1 MKIIIATII
10 KIIAGI
16 FVILIP
22 FFLVIHILDNL
33 LIIHDYHL
41 LKWVP
46 LLIIAS
52 GFYISGLINSKTPL
66 KWIPFLYISLLVSVP
81 MRSIYFPFFIF
92 VVLFATICLFITR
105 KEFKKK
111 YRLLSF
117 SVLIA
122 LFGYFL
128 LSQPLIIRKTKQI
141 SYINDELQ
149 NAIVLWDFSKGKADM
164 LPKHTFKDVD
174 NNDFQLQSLK
184 GKTVYV
190 TFWATWCK
198 ACIQE
203 KPELEKLKNDFK
215 DSTNIVFVDI
225 ALDGE
230 KQWQYYL
237 EKNNPK
243 GIQLISQNEAKT
255 RALFEFAGIPYAT
268 IINPD
273 GRYSKGTE
281 ISIKMAYNLLSNNG
295 GLSES
300 VNSKENEN
308 HIAFIF
314 AKITDNN
321 SKEFTIVP
329 PDTTEY
335 FMYQESNKAI
345 KLISFVNTY
354 HSEIIE
360 SGIKIPRYVY
370 FGIENTIQRNDSIIN
385 VGYFK
390 TSDVELQSLKLIDK
404 KE

>member
-1 MKIIIATII
+1 MKTVITTIF

-16 FVILIP
+16 LSILIP
-22 FFLVIHILDNL
+22 LIFVTYIAENFIYIHNYSILR
-33 LIIHDYHL
+33 
-41 LKWVP
+41 WVQ
-46 LLIIAS
+46 LLIIAT

-66 KWIPFLYISLLVSVP
+66 RWIPLLYISLLVCVP

-92 VVLFATICLFITR
+92 VVLFATISLFITR
-105 KEFKKK
+105 KEFKKR
-111 YRLLSF
+111 YRLLSLGF
-117 SVLIA
+117 LVV

-128 LSQPLIIRKTKQI
+128 LSQPLIIRKTKEI
-141 SYINDELQ
+141 SYINNELQ
-149 NAIVLWDFSKGKADM
+149 NAIVLWDFSKEKADI
-164 LPKHTFKDVD
+164 LPKHTFKDID

-198 ACIQE
+198 PCIQK

-230 KQWQYYL
+230 KQWRYYL
-237 EKNNPK
+237 EKNKPK
-243 GIQLISQNEAKT
+243 GIQLISKNEAKT
-255 RALFEFAGIPYAT
+255 RALFDFAGIPYAM

-281 ISIKMAYNLLSNNG
+281 IDINMAYNLLSNKG
-295 GLSES
+295 KLSES
-300 VNSKENEN
+300 VNSIENEN

-314 AKITDNN
+314 AKITDNT
-321 SKEFTIVP
+321 SKEFTIVA

-335 FMYQESNKAI
+335 FMHQDSNKAI
-345 KLISFVNTY
+345 KFLRFLDAY
-354 HSEIIE
+354 RSEMAE

-370 FGIENTIQRNDSIIN
+370 FGIENTIQRNDSTIN

-390 TSDVELQSLKLIDK
+390 TSDVELQSLISIDK
-404 KE
+404 